1 MKYCIQIT
9 LCEVYT
15 TLLVWSCRSSE
26 YYLLGDAC
34 IIKITQAL
42 SATLLVKFENGIKSK
57 ISNDACIHTKEES
70 FVGPNLIGNEILG

>member
-15 TLLVWSCRSSE
+15 TLRVWSWRSSE
-26 YYLLGDAC
+26 YYSLFAC

-42 SATLLVKFENGIKSK
+42 PATLLVKFENGILSK
-57 ISNDACIHTKEES
+57 ISYYACIHTKE
-70 FVGPNLIGNEILG
+70 